1 MIETG
6 QIRQE
11 LVQDVGGLLIGT
23 LTAELHL
30 QMPQFGRRAMR
41 KESSHRRRGGGMTA
55 NAGFEPGRMN
65 AQMSK
70 HRIDP
75 PAAMV
80 LDGAKAAA
88 AGARP
93 DFRNQGTNL
102 IVGNFRLDL
111 PDQVLTVVMGET
123 KVGFRRQLGTF
134 DEAHHR
140 RVQITSLVNPLDL
153 QRPFQREPLYQ
164 EFPERYSPF
173 LNRPPTSFQ
182 SRSTCK
188 RYP

>member
-1 MIETG
+1 
-6 QIRQE
+6 
-11 LVQDVGGLLIGT
+11 
-23 LTAELHL
+23 
-30 QMPQFGRRAMR
+30 MR
-41 KESSHRRRGGGMTA
+41 KESSH

-80 LDGAKAAA
+80 LDGVKAAA

-123 KVGFRRQLGTF
+123 KVDVSSGRSMKSTTVECKLPASSIRSTFNVHFIENPSARNSSNDIHPSLIDPQLLSSL
-134 DEAHHR
+134 EQKAERAARPAAR
-140 RVQITSLVNPLDL
+140 RVHQIHSL
-153 QRPFQREPLYQ
+153 
-164 EFPERYSPF
+164 
-173 LNRPPTSFQ
+173 
-182 SRSTCK
+182 
-188 RYP
+188 

>member
-1 MIETG
+1 
-6 QIRQE
+6 
-11 LVQDVGGLLIGT
+11 
-23 LTAELHL
+23 
-30 QMPQFGRRAMR
+30 
-41 KESSHRRRGGGMTA
+41 MTA
-55 NAGFEPGRMN
+55 NAVFEPGRMN

-80 LDGAKAAA
+80 LDGVKAAA

-102 IVGNFRLDL
+102 IAGNFRLDL

-134 DEAHHR
+134 DEATTVECKLPASSIRSTFNVHVIENPSARNSPNDIHP
-140 RVQITSLVNPLDL
+140 SLIDL
-153 QRPFQREPLYQ
+153 QLLSSLGQHANATHNIPDILI
-164 EFPERYSPF
+164 
-173 LNRPPTSFQ
+173 LKT
-182 SRSTCK
+182 
-188 RYP
+188 